1 MYELAYELRQP
12 LSAIFE
18 MTIDEF
24 THWFTFL
31 KIRHEKAKNG
41 SRSKH
46 SPGN

>member
-1 MYELAYELRQP
+1 MYELAHELRQP

-31 KIRHEKAKNG
+31 KIKHEKAKDG
-41 SRSKH
+41 RSKRN
-46 SPGN
+46 SRI